1 MADHNIN
8 EIIKNIEN
16 LSDKDKISHLF
27 DIIDEE
33 KNKPWDQIDFG
44 KIEACSQYINELT
57 KNDETQLSPARI
69 DFIKAKNDERARM
82 AQIRQINRRFPKR
95 LAVAAAAAVIILTSF
110 AALSVVAASQGY
122 ASAFEYVSAMAQAL
136 FNMNDGEV
144 VEDGNITVIR
154 NGNTERYSSIKDFVD
169 ECNLDIMYP
178 TNLPEGLTIQNVV
191 MADLGNNKVNINF
204 IFNNEN
210 LSLLINNYHLIDQS
224 SLENNDYFVIKAN
237 YNSFYVIEKDMA
249 YQAICHK
256 GNNEYIIDTDNYD
269 HLVTIIN
276 SLGGED
282 S

>member
-16 LSDKDKISHLF
+16 LSNKDKISHLF

-57 KNDETQLSPARI
+57 KNDETQLSPAKI

-82 AQIRQINRRFPKR
+82 AQNRQFNRRFSKR

-191 MADLGNNKVNINF
+191 MADFGDGKVCINF
-204 IFNNEN
+204 ILNNTN
-210 LSLLINNYHLIDQS
+210 NSLLVNNYYSTNQEYLT
-224 SLENNDYFVIKAN
+224 NNNCAILKTN
-237 YNSFYVIEKDMA
+237 YGIFYVVKKNIT
-249 YQAICHK
+249 YQGICYK
-256 GNNEYIIDTDNYD
+256 ENNEYIIYADNYD
-269 HLVTIIN
+269 HLVALID
-276 SLGGED
+276 SLGG
-282 S
+282 